1 MTPDQLEKLL
11 TRRESATV
19 ERKESA
25 RQLPR
30 SLFESVCAFLNQDGG
45 TILLGVADDGTVVGV
60 EADAVERLTV
70 EIANLSNN
78 PQKLNPPFILSPL
91 SLDYQ
96 GKHVLVL
103 QVPVSS
109 QIHRCNGI
117 VYDRGHEGDFRVTD
131 PVRIAAMV
139 NRKQNYYTE
148 LTVYP
153 YLHVS
158 DFEPGLL
165 DKARRLIRAMTPKH
179 PWLPLSDEELLHK
192 AGFWRND
199 PLTGREGYTLAAGLM
214 FGKEEVIQQL
224 VPHYKI
230 DALVRREN
238 LDRYDDRLNIRG
250 NLIEAYDLLMDF
262 VAKHLSDPFYLDG
275 IQRVSLRDKIFREI
289 VANLLVHREYTDAR
303 PATLII
309 YRDRVETT
317 NAAHPHGHGP
327 IAPERFTPYS
337 KNPTLSKF
345 FMQMGRGEELGSGV
359 LNVSKY
365 LPLYAKGAKAQFV
378 EGNPFISVIP
388 LPAET
393 GVKSPGKGE
402 EKSRE
407 KSEEK
412 SREKILKM
420 IRQKP
425 TVTTQEMMDSLG
437 LSRAGVEKIV
447 KKLKQERRISR
458 VGPDKGGHW
467 EVVKE
472 QQS

>member
-1 MTPDQLEKLL
+1 M
-11 TRRESATV
+11 
-19 ERKESA
+19 
-25 RQLPR
+25 
-30 SLFESVCAFLNQDGG
+30 
-45 TILLGVADDGTVVGV
+45 
-60 EADAVERLTV
+60 
-70 EIANLSNN
+70 
-78 PQKLNPPFILSPL
+78 
-91 SLDYQ
+91 
-96 GKHVLVL
+96 
-103 QVPVSS
+103 
-109 QIHRCNGI
+109 
-117 VYDRGHEGDFRVTD
+117 
-131 PVRIAAMV
+131 
-139 NRKQNYYTE
+139 
-148 LTVYP
+148 
-153 YLHVS
+153 
-158 DFEPGLL
+158 L

-238 LDRYDDRLNIRG
+238 LDRYDDRLNIRV

-275 IQRVSLRDKIFREI
+275 IQRISLRDKIFREI

-303 PATLII
+303 PATLIV

-317 NAAHPHGHGP
+317 NAAHPHGQGP
-327 IAPERFTPYS
+327 IAPEHFAPYS

-365 LPLYAKGAKAQFV
+365 LPLYAKGAKPQFV
-378 EGNPFISVIP
+378 EGNPFIAVIP

-393 GVKSPGKGE
+393 GVKISGKGE
-402 EKSRE
+402 EKSR
-407 KSEEK
+407 EK

-437 LSRAGVEKIV
+437 LSRAGIEKIV
-447 KKLKQERRISR
+447 KKLQQERRISR

-467 EVVKE
+467 EVVKD
-472 QQS
+472 QQP